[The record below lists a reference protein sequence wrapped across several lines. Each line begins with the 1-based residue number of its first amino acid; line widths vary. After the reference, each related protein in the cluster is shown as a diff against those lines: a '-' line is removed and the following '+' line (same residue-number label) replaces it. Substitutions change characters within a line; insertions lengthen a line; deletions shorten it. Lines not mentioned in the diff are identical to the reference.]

1 MKSINWNNEK
11 NQLLKKTRGV
21 CFEDVVF
28 FMERGALLDDYEHP
42 NRKDYPEQR
51 IMVVAIGNYAY
62 LVPYVENDEELYLK
76 TLIPSRKATQ
86 RYLGVEL

>member
-1 MKSINWNNEK
+1 MKSLNWNNEK

-42 NRKDYPEQR
+42 NQKDYAGQR
-51 IMVVAIGNYAY
+51 ILVVAIGDYAY
-62 LVPYVENDEELYLK
+62 LVPYVENEEELFLK

-86 RYLGVEL
+86 KYLGVEL